1 MGLIIFTEIDSGYK
15 TKKFCLNSVLL
26 LFSYFVA
33 AVYHRVNCNEKEREK
48 KRLE

>member
-33 AVYHRVNCNEKEREK
+33 VENEKEKGLEK
-48 KRLE
+48 EKISLRF